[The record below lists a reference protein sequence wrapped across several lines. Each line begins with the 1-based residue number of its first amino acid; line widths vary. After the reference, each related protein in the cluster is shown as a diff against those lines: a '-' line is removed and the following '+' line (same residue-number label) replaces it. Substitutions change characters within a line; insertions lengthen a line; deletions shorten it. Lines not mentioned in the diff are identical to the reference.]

1 MADTSKDHISDTNL
15 DSVGSEGS
23 PRGAVLGIDPGIGTT
38 GYGVVDEDRSGN
50 LILVAYGAI
59 ETPPGAAMPS
69 RLKQLYDA
77 ALALMRQHQPE
88 SVAVEQLFF
97 GRNVT
102 TAISVGQARGVVL
115 LAAAQTGLDVFE
127 YKPAEVKQALSGYGK
142 ADKRQMQEMVRRLL
156 NLDHI
161 PRPDDAADAIAIA
174 VCHLQSRRIKR
185 LAYE

>member
-1 MADTSKDHISDTNL
+1 MS
-15 DSVGSEGS
+15 
-23 PRGAVLGIDPGIGTT
+23 VLGIDPGIGTT
-38 GYGVVDEDRSGN
+38 GYGVVDEDAGGGVA
-50 LILVAYGAI
+50 LIAYGAI
-59 ETPPGAAMPS
+59 ETPPGDPMPA
-69 RLKQLYDA
+69 RLKQLYDTV
-77 ALALMRQHQPE
+77 LALMRQHAPE

-115 LAAAQTGLDVFE
+115 LAAAQAGLDVFE

-142 ADKRQMQEMVRRLL
+142 ADKRQMQEMVRLLL

-185 LAYE
+185 LTYE